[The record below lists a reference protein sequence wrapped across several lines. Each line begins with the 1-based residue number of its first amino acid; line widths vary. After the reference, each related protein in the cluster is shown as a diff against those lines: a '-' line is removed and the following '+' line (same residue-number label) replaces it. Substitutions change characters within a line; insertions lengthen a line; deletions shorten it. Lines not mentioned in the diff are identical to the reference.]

1 MVTAG
6 VYMIVRSN
14 VLYELAP
21 VAGDI
26 VAVVGALTLIM
37 AATIALVQVDIK
49 RVLAWSTVSQ
59 IGYMIMGAGLGAYD
73 SSMFHL
79 LTHAF
84 FKALLFLGV
93 GVVIHALA
101 GEQSLDRMGGLRR
114 HMRLTHAAVLVGC
127 LAIAGIPPF
136 SGFFSKD
143 EVLAK
148 ALDAGTLGVVL
159 AIVGLVGAGLT
170 AFYMFRL
177 FFRAFWGPEPE
188 GGYATAP
195 HEARWTMSAP
205 VAVLAV
211 LAAVGGLLQV
221 PGAWHPL
228 TTWLEPVL
236 LADPGL
242 EATTGA
248 EIIVSVVSVVLAAGA
263 IALAWWVFVA
273 DPARRTRLLPAPAA
287 RTLLADQ
294 YRFDEVYEEA
304 VVQPG
309 RDLGDT
315 LTRGVERHGVD
326 GGVLGVARSL
336 YAAARGLSLAQS
348 GLVRSYAFAMIAGA
362 AILGAI
368 FALAVR

>member
-1 MVTAG
+1 
-6 VYMIVRSN
+6 
-14 VLYELAP
+14 
-21 VAGDI
+21 
-26 VAVVGALTLIM
+26 
-37 AATIALVQVDIK
+37 
-49 RVLAWSTVSQ
+49 
-59 IGYMIMGAGLGAYD
+59 
-73 SSMFHL
+73 MFHL

-143 EVLAK
+143 EVLAT

-248 EIIVSVVSVVLAAGA
+248 EVIVSVVSVVLAAGA
-263 IALAWWVFVA
+263 VALAWWVFVA
-273 DPARRTRLLPAPAA
+273 DPTRRTRLLPAPAA
-287 RTLLADQ
+287 RAVLADQ
-294 YRFDEVYEEA
+294 YRFDDVFEEA

-315 LTRGVERHGVD
+315 LTRGVERRGVD